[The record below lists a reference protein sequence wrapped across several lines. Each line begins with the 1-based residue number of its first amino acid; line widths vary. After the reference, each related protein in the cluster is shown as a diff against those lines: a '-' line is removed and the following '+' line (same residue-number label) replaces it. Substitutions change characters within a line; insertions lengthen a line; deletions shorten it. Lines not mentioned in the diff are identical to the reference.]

1 MVQSDL
7 CRHRDPLINR
17 PLQKS
22 DRPAEIKKSLGLRGA
37 TALVSFIFMPRHPS
51 RALALV
57 LGVLTCLTAGLFSF
71 SLPYGSTRTED
82 LNRDGRPDVWRAYGR
97 DGRIA
102 RVAVD
107 TNFDGRSDVEELY
120 ENGILV
126 RRQTDRNF
134 DDQIDLVQDFDPA
147 TRQIVRSLTDVNAD
161 GVADLLVLFQNG
173 TPIFSKWVSTGA
185 RDRLPQALVARAA
198 PQPSHEPPA
207 ALHDP
212 FSGELAFRAI
222 RVDATADEPFSL
234 PAPIGPAETV
244 ARPVVFTKSAQ
255 AFASDRSLPA
265 ATPLGISAVRGPPPS
280 VVHTFRFAST
290 ANL

>member
-1 MVQSDL
+1 
-7 CRHRDPLINR
+7 
-17 PLQKS
+17 
-22 DRPAEIKKSLGLRGA
+22 
-37 TALVSFIFMPRHPS
+37 MPRHS
-51 RALALV
+51 RRALAFV
-57 LGVLTCLTAGLFSF
+57 LGVLTCLTAGLFSI
-71 SLPYGSTRTED
+71 SLPYRSTSTED
-82 LNRDGRPDVWRAYGR
+82 LNRDGRPDLWRAYGR

-102 RVAVD
+102 RITVD

-173 TPIFSKWVSTGA
+173 TPVFSKWMSTSA
-185 RDRLPQALVARAA
+185 QDKLPETLVARA
-198 PQPSHEPPA
+198 PGQPSNEPPA

-212 FSGELAFRAI
+212 FSGDLAFTAVRLG
-222 RVDATADEPFSL
+222 ATADEPFSL
-234 PAPIGPAETV
+234 PAPIGPTETV
-244 ARPVVFTKSAQ
+244 ARPVVFAGSAQ

-265 ATPLGISAVRGPPPS
+265 AAPLGTSALRGPPTWRS
-280 VVHTFRFAST
+280 

>member
-1 MVQSDL
+1 
-7 CRHRDPLINR
+7 
-17 PLQKS
+17 
-22 DRPAEIKKSLGLRGA
+22 
-37 TALVSFIFMPRHPS
+37 MPRPS
-51 RALALV
+51 RWALAFV
-57 LGVLTCLTAGLFSF
+57 LGVVTCLTAGLFSA
-71 SLPYGSTRTED
+71 SLAHRSTRTED

-134 DDQIDLVQDFDPA
+134 DDQIDLVQDFDPS

-173 TPIFSKWVSTGA
+173 TPVFSKWISAGA
-185 RDRLPQALVARAA
+185 RNRLPETLVARAA
-198 PQPSHEPPA
+198 AQRSNQPLS
-207 ALHDP
+207 ALRDP
-212 FSGELAFRAI
+212 FSGDLAFKAV

-234 PAPIGPAETV
+234 PAPSGPAQAV
-244 ARPVVFTKSAQ
+244 ARPIVFTESAP
-255 AFASDRSLPA
+255 ALASDRPLPA
-265 ATPLGISAVRGPPPS
+265 LRALGTSALRGPPA
-280 VVHTFRFAST
+280 TLNF
-290 ANL
+290 

>member
-1 MVQSDL
+1 
-7 CRHRDPLINR
+7 
-17 PLQKS
+17 
-22 DRPAEIKKSLGLRGA
+22 
-37 TALVSFIFMPRHPS
+37 MPRHPS
-51 RALALV
+51 RALACV
-57 LGVLTCLTAGLFSF
+57 LGVLTCLTAGLFSI
-71 SLPYGSTRTED
+71 SLPYRSTRTDD
-82 LNRDGRPDVWRAYGR
+82 LNRDGRPDVWRGYGR

-102 RVAVD
+102 RIAVD

-173 TPIFSKWVSTGA
+173 TPVFSKWMSTGA
-185 RDRLPQALVARAA
+185 RDGLPETLVARAA
-198 PQPSHEPPA
+198 GPSSNEAPA

-212 FSGELAFRAI
+212 FSGDLVFTAVRVNAI
-222 RVDATADEPFSL
+222 TDEPFSL
-234 PAPIGPAETV
+234 PAPIGVAEAV
-244 ARPVVFTKSAQ
+244 ARPVVFAGSAQ
-255 AFASDRSLPA
+255 AFASDRPLPA
-265 ATPLGISAVRGPPPS
+265 ATPLGRSALRGPPTWHS
-280 VVHTFRFAST
+280 

>member
-1 MVQSDL
+1 
-7 CRHRDPLINR
+7 
-17 PLQKS
+17 
-22 DRPAEIKKSLGLRGA
+22 
-37 TALVSFIFMPRHPS
+37 MPRHS
-51 RALALV
+51 RWALAFV
-57 LGVLTCLTAGLFSF
+57 LGALTCLTTGLFST
-71 SLPYGSTRTED
+71 SLPHRSTRTED

-173 TPIFSKWVSTGA
+173 TPVFSEWMATGA
-185 RDRLPQALVARAA
+185 RDRLPESFVARAA
-198 PQPSHEPPA
+198 AQPSSEPPA
-207 ALHDP
+207 ALYDP
-212 FSGELAFRAI
+212 FSGDLALRAG
-222 RVDATADEPFSL
+222 RLDATADEPFSL
-234 PAPIGPAETV
+234 PAPIGPVETV

-255 AFASDRSLPA
+255 AFASDRPLPPT
-265 ATPLGISAVRGPPPS
+265 TPLGTSALRGPP
-280 VVHTFRFAST
+280 RIA
-290 ANL
+290 

>member
-1 MVQSDL
+1 
-7 CRHRDPLINR
+7 
-17 PLQKS
+17 
-22 DRPAEIKKSLGLRGA
+22 
-37 TALVSFIFMPRHPS
+37 MPRHPS
-51 RALALV
+51 RALAFV
-57 LGVLTCLTAGLFSF
+57 LGVLTCLTAAFLST
-71 SLPYGSTRTED
+71 SLPQRSTRTED

-173 TPIFSKWVSTGA
+173 TPVFSKWMSTGA
-185 RDRLPQALVARAA
+185 RDRIPETLVTRAA
-198 PQPSHEPPA
+198 APSSTEPPA

-212 FSGELAFRAI
+212 FSGDLAYTAV
-222 RVDATADEPFSL
+222 RVDATPDEPFSV
-234 PAPIGPAETV
+234 PAPIGPAEAV
-244 ARPVVFTKSAQ
+244 ARSVVLAGSAQ
-255 AFASDRSLPA
+255 AFASDRTLPA
-265 ATPLGISAVRGPPPS
+265 TTPLGTSALRGPP
-280 VVHTFRFAST
+280 ASCS

>member
-1 MVQSDL
+1 
-7 CRHRDPLINR
+7 
-17 PLQKS
+17 
-22 DRPAEIKKSLGLRGA
+22 
-37 TALVSFIFMPRHPS
+37 MPRRS
-51 RALALV
+51 RWALAFV
-57 LGVLTCLTAGLFSF
+57 LGVLTCLAAGLFST
-71 SLPYGSTRTED
+71 SIPHRSTRTED

-102 RVAVD
+102 RVAFD

-126 RRQTDRNF
+126 RRETDRDF

-173 TPIFSKWVSTGA
+173 TPVFSKWMSVDR
-185 RDRLPQALVARAA
+185 RDGLPETLVAGTAA
-198 PQPSHEPPA
+198 QRSNQPPS

-212 FSGELAFRAI
+212 FSADLAFRAV
-222 RVDATADEPFSL
+222 RVEATADEPFSL
-234 PAPIGPAETV
+234 PAPIGPPEAV
-244 ARPVVFTKSAQ
+244 ARPVIFAGSAQ
-255 AFASDRSLPA
+255 AFASDRPLPA
-265 ATPLGISAVRGPPPS
+265 TTTLGTSALRGPPTS
-280 VVHTFRFAST
+280 RS